1 MLFYI
6 ILASILE
13 SVVSFSGIFFLFMN
27 SERFRKYLH
36 YLVSFSVGAFL
47 AIVFFDLLPE
57 SIAESSVE
65 TALIFTLVGFLFFF
79 LFSRMIHWYHCHEE
93 EGGVCLPAQGL
104 SGKNSASG
112 YMVLA
117 GDLVHNFIDG
127 IAIALAFM
135 ADFHLGV
142 ITTVAILLHELPQEA
157 SDFFI
162 MLHSGFTARKAFF
175 LNFLI
180 SLSTLAGALITY
192 FLAGGVKNIIGPAL
206 GIVAG
211 NFLYI
216 AASDLVP
223 ELHLKHRSGA
233 ASTTIQ
239 FSLILL
245 GILLMYFVTT
255 LIPE

>member
-6 ILASILE
+6 ILASVLE

-27 SERFRKYLH
+27 SEKFRKYLH

-47 AIVFFDLLPE
+47 SIVFFDLLPE

-65 TALIFTLVGFLFFF
+65 KALLFTLVGFLFFF

-93 EGGVCLPAQGL
+93 EGGVCLPGE
-104 SGKNSASG
+104 NSASG

-117 GDLVHNFIDG
+117 GDFVHNFIDG

-142 ITTVAILLHELPQEA
+142 ITTVAILLHEFPQEA

-162 MLHSGFTARKAFF
+162 MLHSGFTAGKAFF

-180 SLSTLAGALITY
+180 SLSTLAGAVLTY
-192 FLAGGVKNIIGPAL
+192 FLAGGIQNIIGPAL

-223 ELHLKHRSGA
+223 ELHLKHRSGT

-245 GILLMYFVTT
+245 GVLLMYLVTT

>member
-6 ILASILE
+6 ILASVLQSII
-13 SVVSFSGIFFLFMN
+13 SFSGIFFLFMN
-27 SERFRKYLH
+27 TERFRKYTH
-36 YLVSFSVGAFL
+36 YFVSFSVGTFL
-47 AIVFFDLLPE
+47 AVVFFDIIPE
-57 SIAESSVE
+57 AVHESSLEKILPWV
-65 TALIFTLVGFLFFF
+65 LVGFLFFF
-79 LFSRMIHWYHCHEE
+79 LLSRFIHWYHCHEE
-93 EGGVCLPAQGL
+93 EGGVCLPDQ
-104 SGKNSASG
+104 KVASG

-117 GDLVHNFIDG
+117 GDVTHNFIDG

-142 ITTVAILLHELPQEA
+142 ITTTAVLLHEFPQEA

-162 MLHSGFTARKAFF
+162 MIHSGFSAGKAFF
-175 LNFLI
+175 FNFLI
-180 SLSTLAGALITY
+180 SLSTLVGAIMTY
-192 FLAGGVKNIIGPAL
+192 FLAGGLENIIGPAL

-216 AASDLVP
+216 AAADLVP
-223 ELHLKHRSGA
+223 ELHSKHRSGT

-245 GILLMYFVTT
+245 GILLIYFVTG
-255 LIPE
+255 LISE

>member
-6 ILASILE
+6 VMASILE
-13 SVVSFSGIFFLFMN
+13 SLVSFSGILFLFMN
-27 SERFRKYLH
+27 TERLRQYIH
-36 YLVSFSVGAFL
+36 YFVSFSVGAFL
-47 AIVFFDLLPE
+47 AIVFFDIIPE
-57 SIAESSVE
+57 AVAESSLE
-65 TALIFTLVGFLFFF
+65 TVLPWVLVGFLFFF
-79 LFSRMIHWYHCHEE
+79 LLSRFIHWYHCHEE
-93 EGGVCLPAQGL
+93 EGGVCLPGE
-104 SGKNSASG
+104 KSASG
-112 YMVLA
+112 YLVLA
-117 GDLVHNFIDG
+117 GDIVHNFIDG

-142 ITTVAILLHELPQEA
+142 ITTAAILLHEFPQEA

-162 MLHSGFTARKAFF
+162 MIHSGFSAGKAFF
-175 LNFLI
+175 FNFLI
-180 SLSTLAGALITY
+180 SLSTLAGAILTY
-192 FLAGGVKNIIGPAL
+192 FLAGGLDRVIGPAL

-239 FSLILL
+239 FSLILF

-255 LIPE
+255 LISK